1 MRILENSILKIQIDP
16 KGAELRSAYRKD
28 HQLEYMWSADPAV
41 WPRVSPVLFPIVGRL
56 KNDQY
61 RYEGNTYT
69 LSQHGF
75 ARNMDFEVLANT
87 SNTAVF
93 LLESND
99 ATRENYPF
107 DFQLLLSYTLLDE
120 VLELQYEV
128 INKGNEKMYFS
139 LGMHPGF
146 KIPLK
151 SNEQYSDYYIETN
164 NKENAERYL
173 IEGGLISENREAVF
187 QDSQRIDLN
196 LNLFNRD
203 ALVFKNLK
211 STELSIRSKNHSHGI
226 SLQAHDFPYYGI
238 WAQKGAEFV
247 CLEPWC
253 GIADVVEANGDIK
266 MKEGIQVLASSE
278 VFLRKARFRFF

>member
-1 MRILENSILKIQIDP
+1 MILLENEKLKISIEP

-28 HQLEYMWSADPAV
+28 FQLEYMWSADPAV

-61 RYEGNTYT
+61 TYEGKTYT

-75 ARNMDFEVLANT
+75 ARNMNFEVLANT
-87 SNTAVF
+87 NASAVF

-99 ATRENYPF
+99 VTKENYPF
-107 DFQLLLSYTLLDE
+107 DFKLLLSYTLLDD

-128 INKGNEKMYFS
+128 INTSNRKMYFS

-146 KIPLK
+146 KIPLMRD
-151 SNEQYSDYYIETN
+151 ELYEDYYIGTN
-164 NKENAERYL
+164 EKENAERYL
-173 IEGGLISENREAVF
+173 IEGGLISAQTEKVF
-187 QDSQRIDLN
+187 NDSQRIDLH
-196 LNLFNRD
+196 LDLFNRD
-203 ALVFKNLK
+203 ALVFKNLR
-211 STELSIRSKNHSHGI
+211 STELSIRSKNHEHGL
-226 SLQAHDFPYYGI
+226 SLSAEDFPFYGI
-238 WAQKGAEFV
+238 WAQKGASFA

-253 GIADVVEANGDIK
+253 GIADAVEASGDITE
-266 MKEGIQVLASSE
+266 KEGIQVLESSE